1 MFTKE
6 ALEHLESKLSAQN
19 VPALDCAALVPDN
32 HSLISIEQYQDYR
45 FRYRGVLQTDSLKG
59 FSDYVNSSKS
69 SGDKSGLDDDD
80 EKDQTKLFVNKKDM
94 MAKAF
99 FNLGTNDLPGHG
111 DHFALLTMKPRAE
124 YKAAIE
130 MNGAKPNQRTLAEW
144 FEDYADYIVAHDS
157 DGAEMTAVQAAYAV
171 RNLNLETLSNL
182 ESTLGNT
189 GHTVSMMDKVEAKS
203 KGRIPTEI
211 TFTCV
216 PYDGM
221 GEKLIRMR
229 LVTAGAKDES
239 LFRLRIV
246 GFELLEEAIA
256 EDFCK
261 LLEEKTEIKPIIGW
275 FNP

>member
-6 ALEHLESKLSAQN
+6 ALEHLEKNSSAN
-19 VPALDCAALVPDN
+19 NIAHVNGMAVLPND
-32 HSLISIEQYQDYR
+32 HSLVSTEKFQEFR
-45 FRYRGVLQTDSLKG
+45 NRYRGELNTDSFGG
-59 FSDYVNSSKS
+59 FVAYVKLIAMDYQEWV
-69 SGDKSGLDDDD
+69 
-80 EKDQTKLFVNKKDM
+80 QLFVDKKSM
-94 MAKAF
+94 SAKAF
-99 FNLGTNDLPGHG
+99 FNLGSYASPGHG
-111 DHFALLTMKPRAE
+111 DHTALLKLKPRAE
-124 YKAAIE
+124 YKAATQ
-130 MNGAKPNQRTLAEW
+130 MNESKPSQRLLAEW

-157 DGAEMTAVQAAYAV
+157 DGTEMTAVQAAYAV
-171 RNLNLETLSNL
+171 RNLNIESLSNV
-182 ESTLGNT
+182 ESSLGNT

-211 TFTCV
+211 SFTCV

-221 GEKLIRMR
+221 SEKLIRMR

-256 EDFCK
+256 DDFCN
-261 LLEEKTEIKPIIGW
+261 LLREATEIDPVIGW

>member
-1 MFTKE
+1 MFTKD

-19 VPALDCAALVPDN
+19 ITPVDGMAVVPATHKLV
-32 HSLISIEQYQDYR
+32 STEQFQAFRNR
-45 FRYRGVLQTDSLKG
+45 FRGELKTDSLNG
-59 FSDYVNSSKS
+59 FADYVNKFKFDSDFEQTQLYV
-69 SGDKSGLDDDD
+69 DKKGM
-80 EKDQTKLFVNKKDM
+80 Q
-94 MAKAF
+94 AKAF
-99 FNLGTNDLPGHG
+99 FNLGTHDLPGHG
-111 DHFALLTMKPRAE
+111 DHFAILTMNPRAE

-130 MNGAKPNQRTLAEW
+130 MNGAKPSQRTLAEW

-157 DGAEMTAVQAAYAV
+157 DGTEMTAVQAAYTV

-256 EDFCK
+256 EDFCQ
-261 LLEEKTEIKPIIGW
+261 LLEEKTQISPVIGW
-275 FNP
+275 FHP

>member
-1 MFTKE
+1 MFTEE
-6 ALEHLESKLSAQN
+6 ALKHLESKLSAQN
-19 VPALDCAALVPDN
+19 IPALDCAALVPDN
-32 HSLISIEQYQDYR
+32 HRLVNIEQYQDYR
-45 FRYRGVLQTDSLKG
+45 FRYRGELKTESLNG
-59 FSDYVNSSKS
+59 FADYINSSKS
-69 SGDKSGLDDDD
+69 AGDKSGFDD
-80 EKDQTKLFVNKKDM
+80 EKDQTKLFVSKKEM
-94 MAKAF
+94 SAKAF
-99 FNLGTNDLPGHG
+99 FNLGTHDLPGHG

-130 MNGAKPNQRTLAEW
+130 MNGAKPTQRTLAEW

-157 DGAEMTAVQAAYAV
+157 DGTEMTAVQAAYAV

-211 TFTCV
+211 AFTCV

-256 EDFCK
+256 EDFCQ
-261 LLEEKTEIKPIIGW
+261 LLEEKTEISPIIGW

>member
-6 ALEHLESKLSAQN
+6 ALEHLENKLTVQNIAQVAGMAV
-19 VPALDCAALVPDN
+19 VPNNHKLV
-32 HSLISIEQYQDYR
+32 STEEFQDFR
-45 FRYRGVLQTDSLKG
+45 NRYRGELNTDSFNG
-59 FSDYVNSSKS
+59 FVDYVNKLKTQSIVF
-69 SGDKSGLDDDD
+69 
-80 EKDQTKLFVNKKDM
+80 EEETQLFVDKESM
-94 MAKAF
+94 SAKAF
-99 FNLGTNDLPGHG
+99 FNLGTISTPGHG
-111 DHFALLTMKPRAE
+111 DHTALLKLKPRAE
-124 YKAAIE
+124 YKAATQ
-130 MNGAKPNQRTLAEW
+130 MNESKPSQRSLAEW

-157 DGAEMTAVQAAYAV
+157 DGTEMTAVQAAYAV
-171 RNLNLETLSNL
+171 RNLNIESLSNV
-182 ESTLGNT
+182 ESSLGNT

-211 TFTCV
+211 SFTCV

-221 GEKLIRMR
+221 SEKLIRMR

-256 EDFCK
+256 DDFCN
-261 LLEEKTEIKPIIGW
+261 LLREATEIDPVIGW